1 MYMYSPNTSLMMKK
15 RFYFFYLAALSKPNK
30 KALRD
35 SG

>member
-1 MYMYSPNTSLMMKK
+1 MYSPNTSLMMKK
-15 RFYFFYLAALSKPNK
+15 TILIYDLAALSKQNK